1 MKKKTIVTLIIFT
14 FFIVG
19 ISGICYWQRDNLK
32 AVFYAIRYTDDEQR
46 GLQEENNMIMK
57 ELTEKFAGQGLSE
70 LTEETVKMLDEG
82 TLTEDDA
89 IKIITGEKTL
99 EEIKEDKKNPEEKT
113 KKNDN
118 NPKISSLVGKMY
130 VLRSTYMGKLN
141 SLIGQ
146 AKAEVMAGKS
156 KAAVASKY
164 IGIASGLEGQCDAQV
179 ESVLSQVTE
188 ELKKTG
194 GDLSLVSKLR
204 SAYRNEKSVKKAAL
218 LSQYT

>member
-1 MKKKTIVTLIIFT
+1 MKKKTLIVLIILA
-14 FFIVG
+14 FFVVG
-19 ISGICYWQRDNLK
+19 FSSLCYWQKENIK
-32 AVFYAIRYTDDEQR
+32 AVFYAVKYDENEQR
-46 GLQEENNMIMK
+46 ELQKENDRIIK
-57 ELTEKFAGQGLSE
+57 ELSEKFAEQGLSE
-70 LTEETVKMLDEG
+70 LTDEAVKMIDDG

-99 EEIKEDKKNPEEKT
+99 EEIKEDKKNPEKT
-113 KKNDN
+113 PQKDD
-118 NPKISSLVGKMY
+118 NPKIASLVGKMY

-146 AKAEVMAGKS
+146 AKAEMLAGKS
-156 KAAVASKY
+156 KTAVASKY

-179 ESVLSQVTE
+179 ESVLSQISE

-194 GDLSLVSKLR
+194 GDLSLVSELR
-204 SAYRNEKSVKKAAL
+204 NAYRNEKSIKKAAL